1 MIIVPKELPMKE
13 FLRFF
18 LIFSPSFLFVIYSS
32 LSPYNDAPEYVYSI
46 LFKSTKLFYKLK
58 ITMQFINYVTIKHKL
73 N

>member
-32 LSPYNDAPEYVYSI
+32 LSPYNDAPEYIYTLYFSSQ
-46 LFKSTKLFYKLK
+46 L
-58 ITMQFINYVTIKHKL
+58 NYFTNSRLLCSLLIML
-73 N
+73 L